1 MGGENEIL
9 PVRVDTLVSTLDQAA
24 RPERPQRTERAQK
37 KKNEKRKLE
46 NPRSQILGQPES
58 FSLNQLPVARLQSI
72 RLSFR
77 IDMLTAAAFISTTLS
92 TTTSCSSSF
101 QIINQG
107 IANAETSIGPV
118 DGLLTSSACCARC
131 MSTPECI
138 AWTWHVSPP
147 HTCWL
152 TAHPDVP
159 HGAAGTVVSGIPKPA
174 PTAPPTAAPTHILP
188 QPALAPPLG
197 YRPNVIFILTDD
209 QDYMQHSMEAMPA
222 TRALFS
228 DAQSFNMS
236 RAYVATPI
244 CCPSRAS
251 YLTGMHTH
259 NHGTLQNS
267 GARGCSSAEFVATK
281 EEKAYPAYLKTAG
294 YTTGFF
300 GKYLNTYGTANPG
313 GLSHIPR
320 GWDHWEGLK
329 GNSKYYNYSVS
340 INGVPEVHHDDYAT
354 DYYTDLLANRSSAWL
369 NAHLQSATSAPAL
382 LVVHTPAPH
391 RPATP
396 APQFANSFSNHTA
409 PRTPS
414 WNHVSSSGPSGGGK
428 HKWLSTLPSMNATTI
443 EYSDHVWRRR
453 LRALQSVDELVT
465 KIHGIVEAHGAME
478 RTVWIYT
485 SDHGYHSGQFG
496 VTHCKMLRTLRAQRR
511 ASLLCVC
518 VCSFSSHSPLSP
530 FFVHFCLVYV

>member
-1 MGGENEIL
+1 
-9 PVRVDTLVSTLDQAA
+9 
-24 RPERPQRTERAQK
+24 
-37 KKNEKRKLE
+37 
-46 NPRSQILGQPES
+46 
-58 FSLNQLPVARLQSI
+58 
-72 RLSFR
+72 
-77 IDMLTAAAFISTTLS
+77 
-92 TTTSCSSSF
+92 
-101 QIINQG
+101 
-107 IANAETSIGPV
+107 
-118 DGLLTSSACCARC
+118 
-131 MSTPECI
+131 
-138 AWTWHVSPP
+138 
-147 HTCWL
+147 
-152 TAHPDVP
+152 
-159 HGAAGTVVSGIPKPA
+159 
-174 PTAPPTAAPTHILP
+174 
-188 QPALAPPLG
+188 
-197 YRPNVIFILTDD
+197 
-209 QDYMQHSMEAMPA
+209 MQHSMEAMPA

-428 HKWLSTLPSMNATTI
+428 HKWLSTLPPMNATTI
-443 EYSDHVWRRR
+443 EYSDHLWRRR

-518 VCSFSSHSPLSP
+518 VCSSSSSHSPLSP
-530 FFVHFCLVYV
+530 FFVHFCLVYGTTCLVCCCSFYKRTKRIFAFRCSFAFQRQSQWRR